1 MNEPKRETRLTPEEQ
16 RLKERLMRS
25 GEPVLRKGSV
35 EVSEEF
41 RKLSRTREGRRTLI
55 KQIASSGSPKDIR
68 PGRPV
73 SEEFWKLPKVK
84 DPEGLLLKALL
95 EDREQGR

>member
-1 MNEPKRETRLTPEEQ
+1 
-16 RLKERLMRS
+16 MRS
-25 GEPVLRKGSV
+25 GEPVSQKGSV

-41 RKLSRTREGRRTLI
+41 RRLSRTREGRRTLI
-55 KQIASSGSPKDIR
+55 KQIASSGSPEDIK

-73 SEEFWKLPKVK
+73 SEDFLKLPRVK
-84 DPEGLLLKALL
+84 DPKGLLLKALL

>member
-1 MNEPKRETRLTPEEQ
+1 
-16 RLKERLMRS
+16 MRS
-25 GEPVLRKGSV
+25 GEPVSQKGSV

-41 RKLSRTREGRRTLI
+41 RTLSRTREGRRTLI
-55 KQIASSGSPKDIR
+55 KQIASSGLPEDIK

-73 SEEFWKLPKVK
+73 SEDFLKLPKIK
-84 DPEGLLLKALL
+84 DPEGLLLKTLL